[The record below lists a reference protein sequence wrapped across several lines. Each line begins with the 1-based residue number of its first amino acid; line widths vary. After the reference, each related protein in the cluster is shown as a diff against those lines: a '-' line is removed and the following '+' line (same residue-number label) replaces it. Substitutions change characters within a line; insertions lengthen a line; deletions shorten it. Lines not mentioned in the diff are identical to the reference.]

1 LCEWCEARGLYTLAT
16 IAHHL
21 VPHRG
26 DPVLFWSGELV
37 SLCKECHDS
46 DAQAIEKG
54 GQPKQTI
61 GVDGWPVI
69 FDLKKKKKK
78 QI

>member
-1 LCEWCEARGLYTLAT
+1 
-16 IAHHL
+16 
-21 VPHRG
+21 
-26 DPVLFWSGELV
+26 
-37 SLCKECHDS
+37 LCKECHDS

-61 GVDGWPVI
+61 GVDRWPVI

-78 QI
+78 QIWVAIPAGGIGNSEGLINPEGRGFA